1 MDCRIILDS
10 PKVVGNW
17 VYARAGGTF
26 PENVCTAIGLAKDD
40 KLVAGVV
47 YEGFNGASIKTHI
60 AIDDK
65 TYLTKAFIYTIF
77 AYPFIQLKVKKLIGV
92 VDSDNA
98 KALNLNKRLGFVQE
112 AVLEGAS
119 LNGNLILMTMTKS
132 QCRWL
137 KDSK

>member
-1 MDCRIILDS
+1 MECRLLLDA

-17 VYARAGGTF
+17 VYARTGGTF
-26 PENVCTAIGLAKDD
+26 PENICTAIGLLKDD

-47 YEGFNGASIKTHI
+47 CEGFNGASIKTHI

-65 TYLTKAFIYTIF
+65 TYLTKTFINKIF
-77 AYPFIQLKVKKLIGV
+77 AYPFDQLKVKKLIGI
-92 VDSDNA
+92 VDSSNTE
-98 KALNLNKRLGFVQE
+98 ALNLNKRLGFVQE
-112 AVLEGAS
+112 GVLEGAS
-119 LNGNLILMTMTKS
+119 LTGDLILMTMTKS

>member
-1 MDCRIILDS
+1 MNCRLILDA
-10 PKVVGNW
+10 PAYVGKW
-17 VYARAGGTF
+17 VYARTGGTF
-26 PENVCTAIGLAKDD
+26 PENICTAIGLAKND

-65 TYLTKAFIYTIF
+65 TYLTKDFILTIF
-77 AYPFIQLKVKKLIGV
+77 SYPFEQLGVHKLIGV
-92 VDSDNA
+92 VDSSNTE
-98 KALNLNKRLGFVQE
+98 ALTLNKKLGFVQE
-112 AVLEGAS
+112 GVLEGAS
-119 LNGNLILMTMTKS
+119 LTGDLILMTMTKP